1 MVKKS
6 QKGQISKDRSVSFFK
21 LNYSYA
27 KKKDA
32 LVIILGII
40 GSLASGVVSIPLMAI
55 TFGGIVNNFNIKSS
69 DSNEN
74 YYDSVKKMCLQ
85 YFYIG
90 LGCFFSG
97 FLMIW
102 MWSIFGRRISKRIK
116 KDYFRILMR
125 QEQGFFEEN
134 DDILKYPTKIQAQM
148 KKIEMGVIFIIIIIT
163 S

>member
-6 QKGQISKDRSVSFFK
+6 QNVLISKHPSVSLFK

-27 KKKDA
+27 KKKDT

-40 GSLASGVVSIPLMAI
+40 GSLASGVISIPLMAI
-55 TFGGIVNNFNIKSS
+55 TFVGIVNNFNIKSS
-69 DSNEN
+69 DSSEN
-74 YYDSVKKMCLQ
+74 FYNSVKKMCLQ

-90 LGCFFSG
+90 LGYFFSG
-97 FLMIW
+97 FLIW
-102 MWSIFGRRISKRIK
+102 MWSLFGKRISKRIK
-116 KDYFRILMR
+116 KDYFRILRR

-134 DDILKYPTKIQAQM
+134 DDILQYPTKIQAQI
-148 KKIEMGVIFIIIIIT
+148 KKIEMGVIFIFKILI